1 MPDPWPDDTVAAMAR
16 WLLARTDRIRQHPG
30 AAHIA
35 ASITTAVTRAL
46 RAIDLPPD
54 LVFLGTCDSCQAG
67 IYAAHGARWV
77 TCRCGVTCNT
87 ETRREQ
93 LLAAAHDILGTTSEI
108 SRALTSLGRPLTP
121 SVIRG
126 LAFRGRIT
134 ARGANERGHPLYRV
148 GDVLEVISRDTRPP
162 RCLLDITSLSA
173 NTHT

>member
-1 MPDPWPDDTVAAMAR
+1 MADYPSGTIAGMAW
-16 WLLARTDRIRQHPG
+16 WLLARTDRIRQHPE

-35 ASITTAVTRAL
+35 GSITTAVTRAM
-46 RAIDLPPD
+46 RAIARPAD
-54 LVFLGTCDSCQAG
+54 LVFLGTCGGCQAS
-67 IYAAHGARWV
+67 IYAAQHARWA
-77 TCRCGVTCNT
+77 TCRCGTT
-87 ETRREQ
+87 YSTSIRREE
-93 LLAAAHDILGTTSEI
+93 LLTAAHDILGTTSEI